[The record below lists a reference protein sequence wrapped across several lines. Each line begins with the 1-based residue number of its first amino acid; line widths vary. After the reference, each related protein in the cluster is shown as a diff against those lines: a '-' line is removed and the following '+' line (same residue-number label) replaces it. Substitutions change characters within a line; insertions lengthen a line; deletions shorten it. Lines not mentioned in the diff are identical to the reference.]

1 MKQQSSA
8 QSLTMIRLGIRL
20 LLMLMLAGGLPG
32 VVVGQGADTSGTV
45 IPREQ
50 REQVLQ
56 RSARSLDKQAPADL
70 TAIEPLLG
78 VVAAL
83 QPKTEGAD
91 AAEAVVVEATRPAD
105 DEILKRIAQ
114 QFKPRGALILGS
126 VSALRMADGSLMRTG
141 DKFTAVVSNDSY
153 EVQLTA
159 VTTSSYTL
167 QLGTASL
174 TLSTRP

>member
-1 MKQQSSA
+1 MKHQASA

-20 LLMLMLAGGLPG
+20 VLTLAGGAPC

-70 TAIEPLLG
+70 TVIEPLLG

-83 QPKTEGAD
+83 QPKNEGAD
-91 AAEAVVVEATRPAD
+91 AAESVVVEPARPAD
-105 DEILKRIAQ
+105 DEILERIAQ

-126 VSALRMADGSLMRTG
+126 VSALRMADGSLIRTG
-141 DKFTAVVSNDSY
+141 DKFTAVVSNETY

>member
-1 MKQQSSA
+1 MKQQATA
-8 QSLTMIRLGIRL
+8 QSLTMIRLGIK
-20 LLMLMLAGGLPG
+20 LMLVLAGGVPC
-32 VVVGQGADTSGTV
+32 VVGAQGPDTTGTV

-56 RSARSLDKQAPADL
+56 RSARSLDKERPADPTL
-70 TAIEPLLG
+70 ILPLLG
-78 VVAAL
+78 LVAEL
-83 QPKTEGAD
+83 QPTVDGAD
-91 AAEAVVVEATRPAD
+91 EAEAVVVAPARPAD
-105 DEILKRIAQ
+105 NEILERIAQ

-141 DKFTAVVSNDSY
+141 DKFSAVVSNETY
-153 EVQLTA
+153 EIQLTA